1 MGLADEVFGREKKQS
16 LADEVFSS
24 QSQFPTDRK
33 QMEKQF
39 EGEGLQQ
46 PWFDPVSAFAGGFGA
61 GAVGSTAKSLLGK
74 ALQGVLSG
82 GAAAVADLPAGVVTE
97 KVASKYPKLALPTAV
112 LTGVLAG
119 KAVQSPAEK
128 LLGKLMP
135 ITATKATQQATKIG
149 KEILE
154 EAPEEVLQK
163 TLVQPKAGSLAYGQE
178 LPKHTLGGAGNV
190 NLERMDAAY
199 SVRKTV
205 NDVAERYDIT
215 KTTRTWNEIQKEADS
230 IGVDTVKA
238 LKDKPGSV
246 SPEAWVQAKRDL
258 HLDTVT
264 RLRALQEQYVGKP
277 LTDQDISSI
286 RLAMEEA
293 AGLQAQVSSNA
304 AEAGRAL
311 NIHRKMAR
319 AQESVEGYKTILEG
333 LGGRE
338 LNREMVE
345 KFLALDP
352 KNPMAAAK
360 FVRDATRAKTGDK
373 LYEAWI
379 NALLTSPQSH
389 IANVTGNTLT
399 FLFKPM
405 MELPTTA
412 LIERG
417 KSILTGKRPE
427 AYFGQS
433 SAFLRGAKDVFKD
446 VFSDAWSE
454 AQKAGTFGKWRG
466 LKEGVKAAVRSF
478 EKQLPD
484 EIALAGKIEQTKR
497 QAIKGKLGEVVR
509 SPGKALQLADDLF
522 KAINYRGE
530 LNSQAYRIA
539 TREGLKGSEK
549 VQRIAQ
555 LLNDPS
561 REMAAKSSHEALYR
575 TFNNPN
581 QIASWIMR
589 GKNVPVLGTP
599 MKYILPFVRTPTN
612 IAAFALQRT
621 PLALPWART
630 TEDFARIASG
640 TMLGMFAM
648 QLAAEGRITGGGPKD
663 KEQKDALYNTGW
675 QPYSFHINGK
685 YYGFNRL
692 EPLGSI
698 LGMSA
703 DLKNIIDGNSFDKE
717 RTTKAL
723 AAQIGLSFSKNITSK
738 TFMVGLSNALEAL
751 DAPEQ
756 HGEKLIDQY
765 TGSLVPS
772 VVGAAARSIDSVLRE
787 TDTPSDVL
795 KSRIPGL
802 SKTLYPKRNIWGKEI
817 QRGAGAGNAVSR
829 MISPMYI
836 SQDTNDPV
844 AKEMLRLGMEVSIP
858 RKKIQGVDLTPEQYD
873 RYAEAAGNL
882 AREKVESYMQSEN
895 YSTRRDEVKKI
906 AIKKIIEESRERA
919 KRVIWPEIK
928 DAIRTKKRQT
938 LGLDEEVP

>member
-16 LADEVFSS
+16 LADEVFSE
-24 QSQFPTDRK
+24 SQFPTDRK

-46 PWFDPVSAFAGGFGA
+46 PWFDPVSAAVGGGVAGAIGSKAAGVVPRLLSGLLGAGG
-61 GAVGSTAKSLLGK
+61 
-74 ALQGVLSG
+74 
-82 GAAAVADLPAGVVTE
+82 AAVADLPAGVATE
-97 KVASKYPKLALPTAV
+97 MIAEKYPKLALPTAV

-128 LLGKLMP
+128 LLGKMMP
-135 ITATKATQQATKIG
+135 ITATKAPKKVPKIG
-149 KEILE
+149 QEILE
-154 EAPEEVLQK
+154 EAPDEVLQK
-163 TLVQPKAGSLAYGQE
+163 ILVQPRAGSLAFGEE
-178 LPKHTLGGAGNV
+178 LPKYTLGGAGNV
-190 NLERMDAAY
+190 NLNRMDASY
-199 SVRKTV
+199 SVRKTI
-205 NDVAERYDIT
+205 NDVAERYEIT
-215 KTTRTWNEIQKEADS
+215 KVSRTWDEIQKEADS
-230 IGVDTVKA
+230 IGLDTVKA
-238 LKDKPGSV
+238 LKDKPAGISN
-246 SPEAWVQAKRDL
+246 EAWVLSKRDL
-258 HLDTVT
+258 HVDTVT

-277 LTDQDISSI
+277 LTDQDISAI

-293 AGLQAQVSSNA
+293 AGIQAQVSSNA

-311 NIHRKMAR
+311 NIHRKMAK
-319 AQESVEGYKTILEG
+319 AQASVEGYKTILEG

-338 LNREMVE
+338 LNRDMVE

-352 KNPMAAAK
+352 NNPMAAAK

-379 NALLTSPQSH
+379 NALLTSPQAH

-405 MELPTTA
+405 LELPTTA

-433 SAFLRGAKDVFKD
+433 RAFLSGAKD

-509 SPGKALQLADDLF
+509 SPGQALQLADDLF

-539 TREGLKGSEK
+539 TREGLKGSGK

-575 TFNNPN
+575 TFNNPSR
-581 QIASWIMR
+581 IASWIMQ

-599 MKYILPFVRTPTN
+599 MKYILPFVRTPFN
-612 IAAFALQRT
+612 IATFALQRT

-640 TMLGMFAM
+640 TMLGMYSM

-675 QPYSFHINGK
+675 QPYSFYINGK
-685 YYGFNRL
+685 YYSYNRL

-698 LGMSA
+698 LGMAA
-703 DLKNIIDGNSFDKE
+703 DLKNIIDGNNFDKE

-738 TFMVGLSNALEAL
+738 TFMVGLSKAIEAL

-756 HGEKLIDQY
+756 HGERLIDQY

-772 VVGAAARSIDSVLRE
+772 VVGATARSIDPVLRE